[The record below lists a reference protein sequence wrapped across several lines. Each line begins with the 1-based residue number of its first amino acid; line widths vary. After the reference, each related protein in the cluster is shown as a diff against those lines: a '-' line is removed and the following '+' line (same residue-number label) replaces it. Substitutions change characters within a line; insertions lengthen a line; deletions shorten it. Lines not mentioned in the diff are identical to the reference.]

1 MIVWLLKPAQL
12 TALEMFYLNIV
23 STATNW
29 SDQRCIAEHPRPFG
43 HNIEQKWRRAV
54 LMLELRWKVTTREN
68 KMWKE
73 GDSLPLLQVNLVTW
87 PLLQVRERRVHIFC
101 KPHVMYNERY
111 L

>member
-12 TALEMFYLNIV
+12 TALEMFNLNIV

-68 KMWKE
+68 KMWK
-73 GDSLPLLQVNLVTW
+73 GRRLIAIVASQFGGLAVVTG
-87 PLLQVRERRVHIFC
+87 
-101 KPHVMYNERY
+101 
-111 L
+111 